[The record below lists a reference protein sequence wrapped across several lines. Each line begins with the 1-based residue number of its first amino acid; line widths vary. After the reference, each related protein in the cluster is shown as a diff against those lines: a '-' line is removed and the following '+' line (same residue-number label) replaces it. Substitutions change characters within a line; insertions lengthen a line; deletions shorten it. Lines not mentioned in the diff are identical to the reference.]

1 MEVEEE
7 GNKIV
12 EGEEEG
18 KIVDEEKEEVE
29 GKIMVEEEE
38 GKLNCGGEKYYCSL
52 KRIEKLL
59 FCMTTMTVKK

>member
-18 KIVDEEKEEVE
+18 KIVDEEKEEEE
-29 GKIMVEEEE
+29 GKIMVEEDE